1 MCHLNH
7 FLKFTYF
14 FLRWGLA
21 LSLRLGC
28 SGTISAH
35 GNLRL
40 LGSSDSPAS
49 ASWVAG
55 ITGVCHHAQLFFV
68 CLFLVEIRFHHVSQA
83 DLELLSSSD
92 PLTSA
97 SQSPGITGL
106 SHHTWPVY
114 LKYSYPLGMLC
125 GKWGFVT

>member
-35 GNLRL
+35 GNLCL
-40 LGSSDSPAS
+40 PVQADSPTS
-49 ASWVAG
+49 AYQVAG
-55 ITGVCHHAQLFFV
+55 ITGVRHHILLIFV
-68 CLFLVEIRFHHVSQA
+68 VLVERGFTLLVRLVSN
-83 DLELLSSSD
+83 S
-92 PLTSA
+92 
-97 SQSPGITGL
+97 
-106 SHHTWPVY
+106 
-114 LKYSYPLGMLC
+114 
-125 GKWGFVT
+125 